1 MLVQFLQ
8 IFYKEKRL
16 IETTLISIRAYLYI
30 EEEQEMMDTGNTKIS
45 LQLIQN
51 GFQELLGDLKTYPNE
66 KVNEIVESIL
76 ELIENMNIN
85 EEINNF

>member
-45 LQLIQN
+45 VQLIQN

-76 ELIENMNIN
+76 ELIENMSIN

>member
-1 MLVQFLQ
+1 M
-8 IFYKEKRL
+8 
-16 IETTLISIRAYLYI
+16 ETTLISIRAYLYI

>member
-45 LQLIQN
+45 VQLIQN